1 VNGDCTAKEVPMEDP
16 MTNCLVPHSLC
27 MRPASCEYCQ
37 QPDTRYVTIDH
48 LFGIISCDAHYD
60 WALRD
65 CRAYMHLNGIVL
77 LRDAKKVDI
86 LSALIE
92 ELIAKNTLFHIK
104 RTSGVIETDWSV
116 VDEAYDYPSLQK
128 LDDKWSVH
136 VTNTKVRK
144 FVPLEEFILYGD
156 LSAEAVNAATDIL
169 DKGVYIDEY
178 EKQMLL
184 AVEAN
189 HVTEVACVGTGI
201 MTNGSLVRILSPR

>member
-1 VNGDCTAKEVPMEDP
+1 MEDP

-27 MRPASCEYCQ
+27 MRPASCEYCH

-65 CRAYMHLNGIVL
+65 CRTFMHINGIVL
-77 LRDAKKVDI
+77 LSDAKKSG
-86 LSALIE
+86 LSSLLD
-92 ELIAKNTLFHIK
+92 ELISKNNLFHVK
-104 RTSGVIETDWSV
+104 RTSGVIEKEWSV
-116 VDEAYDYPSLQK
+116 LDEAYDYPSLQK

-144 FVPLEEFILYGD
+144 FVPLEEFVLHGD
-156 LSAEAVNAATDIL
+156 LSRDSVNEAIDIL

-178 EKQMLL
+178 EKQMSL

-189 HVTEVACVGTGI
+189 HVTDLACVGTG
-201 MTNGSLVRILSPR
+201 MMLNGSLVRILSPR

>member
-1 VNGDCTAKEVPMEDP
+1 MEDP

-104 RTSGVIETDWSV
+104 RTSGVIETGWSV
-116 VDEAYDYPSLQK
+116 LDEAYDYPSLQN
-128 LDDKWSVH
+128 LEGKWSVH
-136 VTNTKVRK
+136 VTNGKVRK

-156 LSAEAVNAATDIL
+156 LSAESVVTATDVL
-169 DKGVYIDEY
+169 DKGIYLDEY

-189 HVTEVACVGTGI
+189 HVTEVACVGMGI
-201 MTNGSLVRILSPR
+201 MANGSLVRVLSPR